1 MCRLLAAVAV
11 IFALLASPSQAQFP
25 DTAGVP
31 KPPAGAPPGSQM
43 LVPAP
48 GPAIG
53 GGQAGSPTYVVPL
66 PPAPPSSGGVV
77 SLGPITGNAQIDQLA
92 QDIANSLVLTA
103 MGWIFWLLKNKLN
116 VNIDKDQR
124 DALTAAAQRQASSLV
139 ADGMVSLSGKSI
151 TVNDKA
157 LFQAVNALQKAA
169 PDAIAHFGITDPQH
183 LADRIV
189 DMIPHVPAV
198 APAIAEAH
206 AAPANGAALPPQ
218 LQLEKPS

>member
-1 MCRLLAAVAV
+1 MKRLLAAAALTL
-11 IFALLASPSQAQFP
+11 ALLASHAAQAQFAEGARPLAASPAAKP
-25 DTAGVP
+25 DGP
-31 KPPAGAPPGSQM
+31 LGA
-43 LVPAP
+43 LAVAP
-48 GPAIG
+48 QEQQG
-53 GGQAGSPTYVVPL
+53 GII
-66 PPAPPSSGGVV
+66 
-77 SLGPITGNAQIDQLA
+77 SLGPITGNPSVDQFA
-92 QDIANSLVLTA
+92 QDLVNLLVTTA

-151 TVNDKA
+151 KVDDKA

-169 PDAIAHFGITDPQH
+169 PDAISHFGITDPEK

-198 APAIAEAH
+198 APAVAAAH
-206 AAPANGAALPPQ
+206 AADAGVAPLPPQ
-218 LQLEKPS
+218 PPQEKPS